1 MFVKPFRLRWL
12 RGIGYQCPKR
22 RGQAGKTPEWWVRAC
37 LHPSGG
43 WGPITC
49 SVRIRAG
56 FKAGEAPFYGAPSKV
71 RRGRRRQEEE
81 ED

>member
-1 MFVKPFRLRWL
+1 MFVKAFRLRWL

-22 RGQAGKTPEWWVRAC
+22 RGQARKTPEWWVRAC

-43 WGPITC
+43 WGPAVSESGLAKT
-49 SVRIRAG
+49 
-56 FKAGEAPFYGAPSKV
+56 GEAPFSGAPSKV